1 MTAMTGFRLS
11 AAGPAQRAG
20 VRARARA
27 LVLAVLGA
35 AGLGSAALCHAQA
48 SVSEFDVKAA
58 LVFNFARYV
67 EWPERAFASREAP
80 LVLCVMGRDRFGTAF
95 TALDGRKLQGRALKV
110 RVGVTPEDSTGC
122 HVAFVGDATERQVQ
136 LALRAVAG
144 QPVLTV
150 GDSEGF
156 IDSGGAIGIVQGEQR
171 LQFEVSRTALDQAQL
186 KASSQLLKLA
196 RAVLGRGPE

>member
-1 MTAMTGFRLS
+1 MTAMTGFRRS
-11 AAGPAQRAG
+11 AARR
-20 VRARARA
+20 VRAVVRTLARVG
-27 LVLAVLGA
+27 LVA
-35 AGLGSAALCHAQA
+35 AGLTGVALCHAQA
-48 SVSEFDVKAA
+48 SVSEVDVKAA

-80 LVLCVMGRDRFGTAF
+80 LVLCVIGRDRFGSAF
-95 TALDGRKLQGRALKV
+95 TALDGRKLQSRLLKV
-110 RVGVTPEDSTGC
+110 RVGVTPEDSKGC
-122 HVAFVGDATERQVQ
+122 HVAFIGDATERQVQ

-171 LQFEVSRTALDQAQL
+171 LQFEISRTALDQAQL

-196 RAVLGRGPE
+196 RAVLGRGSE